1 MMEEKILKKLNEIF
15 DEFFGLDGQEI
26 VRETTAADVAGW
38 DSLVHIALVSEVEET
53 WPQEQSTNYINVV
66 SLC

>member
-53 WPQEQSTNYINVV
+53 FGVKFTMKQV
-66 SLC
+66 L